1 MAVQPDKSVPV
12 LEVRDLKTYFH
23 TRDGVVRAVDGVSF
37 KVNAGETLAVVGESG
52 CGKSVTSLSILRLI
66 ASPPGRNEGGE
77 ILFQGEDLLKAS
89 EARMRD
95 IRGNK
100 ISMIFQEPMTS
111 LNPVLTIGKQIS
123 EVLVLHQ
130 GMTEAQAKAK
140 AVDLLK
146 LVKIPEAESRVD
158 QYPHQLSGG
167 MRQRVMIAMALACDP
182 LVLIADEPTTALDVT
197 IQAQILNL
205 MRELRDRTGAAI
217 ILITHDLGVV
227 AEMAQRVVVM
237 YAGKKVEE
245 ADVKELFASPL
256 HPYTRGLMNSMPKLD
271 ERESKRLEEI
281 PGMVP
286 SLREPIVGCA
296 FAPRCTYATDKCR
309 NETPVLERKKSD
321 HFAACWHSE
330 KFLPGVTA

>member
-182 LVLIADEPTTALDVT
+182 MVLIADEPTTALDVT